1 MKFVRWDSIYF
12 LHIAEKGYVFEQEW
26 AFSYPRILSLF
37 VSGTMPEL
45 VWSRMYT
52 LVHELTSPHIGIRW
66 SGGIDGPVN
75 TALVGVILSHLA
87 HYYSVLALYSLS
99 GNIFGSETSSQK
111 LICFL
116 SAALHIISPA
126 GAFLSA
132 PYGEPIFS
140 LLNISGYYLYTS
152 SLIAEHNGTA
162 LLRDLQV
169 LTAAV
174 LFAVAT
180 IVRSN
185 GILSGFLFA
194 YDAAILVWA
203 ILTQGLIVHKIRRL
217 AIIIVGGCV
226 VGSSMVVPQILAYRE
241 YCMGAGGLRPW
252 CSWTVPSIYTWVQG
266 FYW

>member
-1 MKFVRWDSIYF
+1 
-12 LHIAEKGYVFEQEW
+12 
-26 AFSYPRILSLF
+26 
-37 VSGTMPEL
+37 
-45 VWSRMYT
+45 
-52 LVHELTSPHIGIRW
+52 
-66 SGGIDGPVN
+66 
-75 TALVGVILSHLA
+75 VILSHIA

-99 GNIFGSETSSQK
+99 ANIFGSETSTQK

-152 SLIAEHNGTA
+152 SLIAEHNGA
-162 LLRDLQV
+162 VLLRDLQV
-169 LTAAV
+169 LTSAV
-174 LFAVAT
+174 LFAIAT
-180 IVRSN
+180 VVRSN

-203 ILTQGLIVHKIRRL
+203 ILTQGLSAHKFRRL
-217 AIIIVGGCV
+217 VVIVFGGCIVGL
-226 VGSSMVVPQILAYRE
+226 SMVVPQILAYRE
-241 YCMGAGGLRPW
+241 YCTGEGDLRPW
-252 CSWTVPSIYTWVQG
+252 CSWTVPSIYNWVQS

>member
-1 MKFVRWDSIYF
+1 LFLVRHPNWLRQIVHVD
-12 LHIAEKGYVFEQEW
+12 LLAHI
-26 AFSYPRILSLF
+26 SLR
-37 VSGTMPEL
+37 L
-45 VWSRMYT
+45 
-52 LVHELTSPHIGIRW
+52 GIRW

-75 TALVGVILSHLA
+75 TALVGVIVSHIA

-99 GNIFGSETSSQK
+99 ANIFGEETSTQK

-116 SAALHIISPA
+116 SCALHIISPA

-152 SLIAEHNGTA
+152 SLIAEHGGA
-162 LLRDLQV
+162 VLLRDLQV

-174 LFAVAT
+174 LFAIAT
-180 IVRSN
+180 VVRSN

-194 YDAAILVWA
+194 YDAAILVWT
-203 ILTQGLIVHKIRRL
+203 ILTQGFSTRRVRRL
-217 AIIIVGGCV
+217 AVLVVGGFV
-226 VGSSMVVPQILAYRE
+226 VALSMVVPQFLAYRE
-241 YCMGAGGLRPW
+241 YCVDGGDLRPW
-252 CSWTVPSIYTWVQG
+252 CGWALPSIYNWVQS